1 MSDRRVVGGA
11 RRGAFLSYG
20 RVPLGCIGACPPP
33 RPTRRRGSAQVSVSG
48 TRTPAPAEGSGGN
61 GAPWPAATRP
71 EGVANKTEEKAFSST
86 STPTRRS
93 SLSCTFACYSQ
104 FSGHAAMR
112 GRLYATALAAIFLAL
127 LLATASAQENHQDTA
142 GVPEGFDADAQAA
155 RDAEAY
161 LTPEEKSVIQIGN
174 DLLRGNATIPER
186 EDYDVDTV
194 RTRALVSLASYAHVP
209 SAPDYVSEH
218 VALARHDTWHQL
230 PGCQFSVTAAAR
242 RVRVLRR
249 TELTFSSPDYRTR
262 ASHTGE
268 RIGERRGG
276 RRVAPLPPGVALG
289 ARAVR
294 RAGAVSPG
302 GGVLRA
308 EETAGRARD

>member
-1 MSDRRVVGGA
+1 M
-11 RRGAFLSYG
+11 
-20 RVPLGCIGACPPP
+20 
-33 RPTRRRGSAQVSVSG
+33 SVSG

-71 EGVANKTEEKAFSST
+71 EGVANKTEEKCFFSDKHANADDVHHFRVLLLAT
-86 STPTRRS
+86 AS
-93 SLSCTFACYSQ
+93 SQVT
-104 FSGHAAMR
+104 AAMR
-112 GRLYATALAAIFLAL
+112 GRLYATALPAILLAL
-127 LLATASAQENHQDTA
+127 LLASASAQENHQDTA

-262 ASHTGE
+262 ASHTWNHWE
-268 RIGERRGG
+268 QKH
-276 RRVAPLPPGVALG
+276 V
-289 ARAVR
+289 
-294 RAGAVSPG
+294 
-302 GGVLRA
+302 
-308 EETAGRARD
+308 